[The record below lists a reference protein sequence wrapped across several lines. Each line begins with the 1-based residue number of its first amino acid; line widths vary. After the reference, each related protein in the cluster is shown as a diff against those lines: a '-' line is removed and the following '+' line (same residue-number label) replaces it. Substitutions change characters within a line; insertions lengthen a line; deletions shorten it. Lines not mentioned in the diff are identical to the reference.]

1 MMSFLSDVVA
11 SRYPTTNNQLRNSSN
26 PKEQATINDG
36 RVALQPVQGRKFSFA
51 TGTTRTYTSGASK
64 SNSKKRLLFVTT
76 VKGKDTCPNST
87 LNLKGNGMILGL
99 RIKCCCAKVSLM
111 ANLSHYGSDVLAE
124 VHNPNNIDNNMINQE
139 DKQLD
144 NIVYKRD
151 QSAQI
156 AHMLTKPQFFYDHT
170 TKQAR
175 GFQNPF
181 YLKKAQQ
188 LEPKLYDGNVIKNTC
203 AIVIPD
209 SEETLILAEE
219 SQLSTEQAFWSQ
231 NSMNSSDPSPSKR
244 PNKVEVPKELPKV
257 SMVGISH
264 EISVARSPQQNGII
278 ERRNRTLIEAARIIR
293 IIETIHVDFDELTA
307 MASEH
312 ISSEPALHEITPT
325 TISLRLVP
333 NPPPSTPVDPLDPK
347 VISPIAEVVAPEP
360 AESTG
365 SPSSTTVDQDSPSP
379 NVAHMNNGPF
389 FGILIPENDSESSSL
404 DVIPTVVH
412 TAAPNSE
419 HVT

>member
-64 SNSKKRLLFVTT
+64 TDDLYAYDSDCDELNS
-76 VKGKDTCPNST
+76 
-87 LNLKGNGMILGL
+87 
-99 RIKCCCAKVSLM
+99 AKVSLM

-124 VHNPNNIDNNMINQE
+124 
-139 DKQLD
+139 
-144 NIVYKRD
+144 
-151 QSAQI
+151 
-156 AHMLTKPQFFYDHT
+156 
-170 TKQAR
+170 
-175 GFQNPF
+175 
-181 YLKKAQQ
+181 KAQQ